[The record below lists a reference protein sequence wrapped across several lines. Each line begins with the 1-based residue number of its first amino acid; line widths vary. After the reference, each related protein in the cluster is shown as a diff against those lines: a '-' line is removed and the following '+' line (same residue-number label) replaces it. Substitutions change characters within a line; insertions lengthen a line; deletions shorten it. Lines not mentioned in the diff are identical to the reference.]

1 VTDDDLR
8 DRLTDVVQ
16 RAFRWR
22 QDADTVAAAV
32 LPLVR
37 AEIAAAER
45 RGAERAAQA
54 IAAEREAYATQ
65 AGRWYDPAYF
75 EGLQRSSQLAR
86 AAVPAPTGDNGPLTG
101 GNT

>member
-54 IAAEREAYATQ
+54 IDDVAPGDGWQAEVFCDLGRIARE
-65 AGRWYDPAYF
+65 
-75 EGLQRSSQLAR
+75 
-86 AAVPAPTGDNGPLTG
+86 AVPAPTGDNA
-101 GNT
+101 